1 MSLDKQKVKEM
12 VRRAEDTLF
21 HTNIRE
27 FSNHKGRLIQI
38 SDCYIGV
45 WMEHAYDALLIG
57 KLYDG
62 CKDISLSQA
71 RIFFENQR
79 EDGQMPAYVWNN
91 GQVGYRHIQE
101 CVPFGRICYETYL
114 LTKDEDFLNEAY
126 TAFCGWD
133 KWLCANRMT
142 RKTGLIELFCEWD
155 TGHDNSIRLEGIDHA
170 TPDMFGKEFSNQPFM
185 PLIAPDMNAVFYGD
199 RMALCDMAR
208 ALGKNEEADAWKK
221 KAQDVKNKTLELLY
235 NKEDNFFYDVDKNGN
250 ARKIKTIQMANVFQA
265 HVLGQDM
272 FDSIYDMYFKE
283 GKDFGTP
290 VPFAATAVSDP
301 RWVMNKPGNTWNFF
315 SQALVALRTDF
326 WMEHYG
332 KTADY
337 EKLLEVWLEKYNES
351 SETVPFGQEFHPITG
366 APSDCS
372 PYYSSGMLLYIRA
385 ARRLGLV

>member
-57 KLYDG
+57 KLYDD

-126 TAFCGWD
+126 TAFAAGT
-133 KWLCANRMT
+133 N
-142 RKTGLIELFCEWD
+142 
-155 TGHDNSIRLEGIDHA
+155 GIV
-170 TPDMFGKEFSNQPFM
+170 Q
-185 PLIAPDMNAVFYGD
+185 
-199 RMALCDMAR
+199 
-208 ALGKNEEADAWKK
+208 
-221 KAQDVKNKTLELLY
+221 
-235 NKEDNFFYDVDKNGN
+235 
-250 ARKIKTIQMANVFQA
+250 
-265 HVLGQDM
+265 
-272 FDSIYDMYFKE
+272 
-283 GKDFGTP
+283 
-290 VPFAATAVSDP
+290 
-301 RWVMNKPGNTWNFF
+301 
-315 SQALVALRTDF
+315 
-326 WMEHYG
+326 
-332 KTADY
+332 
-337 EKLLEVWLEKYNES
+337 
-351 SETVPFGQEFHPITG
+351 TVIPAKRG
-366 APSDCS
+366 
-372 PYYSSGMLLYIRA
+372 
-385 ARRLGLV
+385 